1 MGNTTQQHRI
11 QTRSFS
17 CRMASLKWRPG
28 VSGKARYKTNFV
40 PRLCSSP
47 KFSRFLLLM
56 KLFLSSV
63 PLCMLTMNTQGLMV
77 PSMVDSVAMQQV
89 IQATYAPVQGE
100 INQKFYCRNYGFW
113 NFPDFFYL
121 FFFRSVASRN

>member
-1 MGNTTQQHRI
+1 M
-11 QTRSFS
+11 
-17 CRMASLKWRPG
+17 
-28 VSGKARYKTNFV
+28 SGKARYKTTIV

-56 KLFLSSV
+56 KLFLISV
-63 PLCMLTMNTQGLMV
+63 PLCMLTMNTQGQMV

-100 INQKFYCRNYGFW
+100 KNQRFI
-113 NFPDFFYL
+113 
-121 FFFRSVASRN
+121 VEIMASGIFLN